1 MFHPKKFPQKS
12 FRVGLAHGD
21 DPEMEKIA
29 RAHFESL
36 GAREIISTKLGP
48 ALAVHAGPKS
58 LIIALQ
64 DLS

>member
-1 MFHPKKFPQKS
+1 
-12 FRVGLAHGD
+12 
-21 DPEMEKIA
+21 MEKIA

-36 GAREIISTKLGP
+36 GAKEDNFYKLGP

-64 DLS
+64 NLT